1 MKVVLTST
9 DISFVQ
15 SAQIALDAQGIDS
28 VLSDDNLA
36 GLPSSP
42 MTITVRNDGDLERA
56 RAILQSLQRTPRPP
70 WWESSWAG
78 RGLLIVVIILVG
90 VLCGIMIF
98 R

>member
-9 DISFVQ
+9 DLSFVQ

-42 MTITVRNDGDLERA
+42 MTITVRNDADLERA
-56 RAILQSLQRTPRPP
+56 RAILQGLQRTPRRP
-70 WWESSWAG
+70 WWEGSWAG
-78 RGLLIVVIILVG
+78 RALLIVVMILV
-90 VLCGIMIF
+90 VTLCGIMIF
-98 R
+98 